1 MNIFGA
7 LKSRFLNIKKEKR
20 LLLIFSVIFSVN
32 WVITGFLYTACLGTA
47 CDDSG
52 RIAVGMEFLIPSPEG
67 NSGKLYF
74 YDEEGS
80 LLSSEEIPIDRR
92 GSVTLYSNADHICY
106 NIAGSKYYYDY
117 NGTFLKHT
125 DGPDTA
131 DDDTGKCSYNINT
144 DKISVSFKKILGFE
158 QITVQNENKIH
169 KHIYFK
175 AFLDKFI
182 SAVIVIPFL
191 IGFVKNAVKQE

>member
-1 MNIFGA
+1 MNNFGA
-7 LKSRFLNIKKEKR
+7 LKSRFLNMKKEKR
-20 LLLIFSVIFSVN
+20 LFLIFSIIFSVI
-32 WVITGFLYTACLGTA
+32 WVIIHFLYTACMGIA

-52 RIAVGMEFLIPSPEG
+52 RIAVGMEFLIASPDG

-74 YDEEGS
+74 YNEEGN
-80 LLSSEEIPIDRR
+80 LVSSAEIPIDRR

-106 NIAGSKYYYDY
+106 DIAGSKYYYDY

-125 DGPDTA
+125 YGSDTA
-131 DDDTGKCSYNINT
+131 DDDAEKCRYNIKT
-144 DKISVSFKKILGFE
+144 DKISVRFKKILGFE
-158 QITVQNENKIH
+158 HVTVQNENKIH

-191 IGFVKNAVKQE
+191 IGFIKYAVKQE